1 MPFIIIKC
9 PTAAA
14 AAAAK
19 VEAEAGMLWGVSL
32 GATTTTQTKESTIG
46 IAATQTRCR
55 KIGESAPGGWWASAV
70 YADSL
75 WDGLPP
81 EMQATYFLGKMD
93 S

>member
-1 MPFIIIKC
+1 MPIIVVKC
-9 PTAAA
+9 PTAADA
-14 AAAAK
+14 IAAK
-19 VEAEAGMLWGVSL
+19 VQADAGVLWGVSL
-32 GATTTTQTKESTIG
+32 GVTTTTETKESTIG
-46 IAATQTRCR
+46 IAATQTRCN
-55 KIGESAPGGWWASAV
+55 KLGASAPGGWWASAV